1 MQKSFIL
8 FIILIIVITIA
19 AVTENKNEEK
29 DTTSLIAQ
37 TSTPNKLGVK

>member
-19 AVTENKNEEK
+19 AISENNIDPKQNAP
-29 DTTSLIAQ
+29 LIAQ
-37 TSTPNKLGVK
+37 TTQNN

>member
-19 AVTENKNEEK
+19 AIVENNSNRNGEAP
-29 DTTSLIAQ
+29 LIAH
-37 TSTPNKLGVK
+37 TTLKN

>member
-19 AVTENKNEEK
+19 VLTETNVEHKNSEA
-29 DTTSLIAQ
+29 LIAQ
-37 TSTPNKLGVK
+37 SEFSNN

>member
-19 AVTENKNEEK
+19 VLTDNNTEHQNTKA
-29 DTTSLIAQ
+29 LIALSETQ
-37 TSTPNKLGVK
+37 N

>member
-19 AVTENKNEEK
+19 VLTDNNTEHQNTE
-29 DTTSLIAQ
+29 TLIALSE
-37 TSTPNKLGVK
+37 TSR